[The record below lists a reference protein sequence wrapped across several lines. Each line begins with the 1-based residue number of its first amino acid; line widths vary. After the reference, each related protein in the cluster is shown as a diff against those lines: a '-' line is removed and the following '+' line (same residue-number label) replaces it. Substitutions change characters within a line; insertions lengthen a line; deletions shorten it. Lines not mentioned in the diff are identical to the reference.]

1 MRFQKKQIV
10 IGLFLVGILVFLFT
24 PLGFMVRVRMSISL
38 SSSAAIIKTEMQ
50 TPLDTYQWRLVD
62 QEGNDFNFE
71 RKKGEVLFI
80 NFWATWCPPCV
91 AEMPSLQKLYDDY
104 GEKVAFMFV
113 VTKDNSE
120 RVTKFLKKKGYTIPV
135 YYAKTKNPDVLT
147 SKVLPTT
154 YIINRDG
161 RIIVAEIGATD
172 WNSPKIRTLLE
183 ELLKD

>member
-1 MRFQKKQIV
+1 MRFRKKQIV

-24 PLGFMVRVRMSISL
+24 PLGFMVRVQMSKLL
-38 SSSAAIIKTEMQ
+38 SSSAAIFKTEMQ
-50 TPLDTYQWRLVD
+50 TPLDTYEWRLVD
-62 QEGNDFNFE
+62 QKGNDFNFE
-71 RKKGEVLFI
+71 RKKGEVIFI

-104 GEKVAFMFV
+104 GNRVAFMFV
-113 VTKDNSE
+113 ANDDSE
-120 RVTKFLKKKGYTIPV
+120 KVTKFLIKKGYNIPV
-135 YYAKTKNPDVLT
+135 YYSKTKNPDVLT

-154 YIINRDG
+154 YIINREG

-172 WNSPKIRTLLE
+172 WNSAKIRILLE